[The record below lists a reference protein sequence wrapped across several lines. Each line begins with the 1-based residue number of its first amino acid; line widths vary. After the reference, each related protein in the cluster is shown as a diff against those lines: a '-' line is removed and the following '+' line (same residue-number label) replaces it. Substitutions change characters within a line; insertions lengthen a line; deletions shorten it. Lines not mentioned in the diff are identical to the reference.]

1 MSSDLLEQRK
11 FEADDS
17 IGNNLNTLESL
28 LNTYSDND
36 ELLEAKRILQQ
47 AFRDYERLK
56 SELEKANI
64 LGE

>member
-17 IGNNLNTLESL
+17 IGNSLNTLESL

-47 AFRDYERLK
+47 AFLDYERLK
-56 SELEKANI
+56 SELLKANI